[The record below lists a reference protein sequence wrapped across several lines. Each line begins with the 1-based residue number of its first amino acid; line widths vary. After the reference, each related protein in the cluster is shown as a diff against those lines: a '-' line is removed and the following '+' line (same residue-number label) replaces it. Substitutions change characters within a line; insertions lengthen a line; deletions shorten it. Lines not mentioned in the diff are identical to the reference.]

1 MVYSPTL
8 GYYTELMETED
19 MDLDTLARMV
29 AEGFL
34 GIDKRF
40 EKVDERFETLEH
52 SMNTGFKEVNAR
64 IDTVLRILDDHST
77 RIKDLELAK

>member
-1 MVYSPTL
+1 
-8 GYYTELMETED
+8 METED

-40 EKVDERFETLEH
+40 EKIDERFEILEH
-52 SMNTGFKEVNAR
+52 KMVKGFKEVNLR
-64 IDTVLRILDDHST
+64 IDTVVEMLDGHSR